1 MAKQLLCSINIKRP
15 CWDSVK
21 KAYNE
26 INEAN
31 PNDKSLQEKFKQG
44 IIAEGK
50 YRGKSEAFS
59 INIAENVI
67 RNIQNGLYNDKV
79 WQRYALVGGYIGKQG
94 GIFGVLGEY
103 IRHKDFFGKSPN
115 YADFS
120 NTCALQISYALN
132 YGGMPIKNKIEYK
145 EYNSNYGN
153 NLEHIYITGVVSII
167 NFLQS

>member
-79 WQRYALVGGYIGKQG
+79 W
-94 GIFGVLGEY
+94 
-103 IRHKDFFGKSPN
+103 
-115 YADFS
+115 
-120 NTCALQISYALN
+120 
-132 YGGMPIKNKIEYK
+132 
-145 EYNSNYGN
+145 
-153 NLEHIYITGVVSII
+153 
-167 NFLQS
+167 